1 MHILLLFLYK
11 LLKIQYKR
19 LLLCLSKVSWC
30 LETLPKYSSFYYT
43 LQQDWIFPELLFD
56 CLFDLP
62 LEIIFAFSTEKA
74 HFKNSHY
81 SVSNFV
87 KKYFNLMLCIAENDW
102 EREAGTFFFF
112 WVYISLN
119 HHRMMEKFG
128 LEGGPKK
135 NHSVPVPCHG

>member
-1 MHILLLFLYK
+1 MFIKSLV
-11 LLKIQYKR
+11 
-19 LLLCLSKVSWC
+19 VSRNS
-30 LETLPKYSSFYYT
+30 PKYSSFYYT

-112 WVYISLN
+112 LSLYIFES
-119 HHRMMEKFG
+119 
-128 LEGGPKK
+128 
-135 NHSVPVPCHG
+135 S

>member
-30 LETLPKYSSFYYT
+30 LETLQNIPHFITLYSKTESF
-43 LQQDWIFPELLFD
+43 QNFFD
-56 CLFDLP
+56 HLFDLP

-87 KKYFNLMLCIAENDW
+87 KKYFNLMLCIAEND
-102 EREAGTFFFF
+102 
-112 WVYISLN
+112 
-119 HHRMMEKFG
+119 
-128 LEGGPKK
+128 
-135 NHSVPVPCHG
+135 

>member
-19 LLLCLSKVSWC
+19 LLLCLSKVLWC

-56 CLFDLP
+56 HLFDLP
-62 LEIIFAFSTEKA
+62 LKIIFAFSTEEA
-74 HFKNSHY
+74 DFKNSHY

-87 KKYFNLMLCIAENDW
+87 KKI
-102 EREAGTFFFF
+102 
-112 WVYISLN
+112 
-119 HHRMMEKFG
+119 
-128 LEGGPKK
+128 
-135 NHSVPVPCHG
+135 